1 MSTSD
6 KFREFCS
13 NIVISQKSVDNIA
26 CRYKRITRQL
36 NKDFW
41 GKDSETQHSLYVG
54 SYGRDTDIHISDI
67 DMLFQLPS
75 EIYTQYNSYQWNGQ
89 SALLQS
95 IKNSIEKTYISS
107 MKGDGQVVKIDFTD
121 GICFE
126 LVPCFLNLNGSF
138 KYPDSN
144 NGGTWKDTNPKPEME
159 AIRIANQQYNFNL
172 KRLCRMARSWKDK
185 WDVPIGG
192 LLIDTLAYNFLKGW
206 KHKDKSFNYYH
217 WMTRDFLYY
226 LKEQNK
232 EQRYWYSVGSNQ
244 LVMRK
249 GIFENKALRCYNIT
263 LEAVRFESS
272 NFHWSANKKWRE
284 IYGNSFPS

>member
-159 AIRIANQQYNFNL
+159 AIRIANQQYNSNL